1 MATKPITI
9 TERHRGAL
17 AQVIATFGER
27 RFRRSDLSTRIFGMT
42 SPRDAK
48 RADAISDRLLREAAA
63 AGGIRREG
71 HQHWIKV
78 GKGRILIDGSHV
90 AELPDTK
97 KLTLDTHCPE
107 KWLAVDLETGEV
119 WRGSGSSWKRHPGQH
134 KAAVSSLL
142 IKGTGK

>member
-1 MATKPITI
+1 MATKAVAI

-27 RFRRSDLSTRIFGMT
+27 RFRRSDLSTRIYGMT
-42 SPRDAK
+42 TPRDAE

-63 AGGIRREG
+63 AGAIRREG

-78 GKGRILIDGSHV
+78 GKGRKLIDGSHV
-90 AELPDTK
+90 AELPSTK

-107 KWLAVDLETGEV
+107 KWLAVDLETGEI
-119 WRGSGSSWKRHPGQH
+119 WRGSEGTWKRHPGQH
-134 KAAVSSLL
+134 QKAVLSLL
-142 IKGTGK
+142 AKSISN